1 MDNSKF
7 PHSPPTVSST
17 DSGWEHY
24 WQETEPQQQA
34 ATFAGLST
42 NTHTAQQAHM
52 TFPVVTQQTPEPR
65 QLDNLNVVQHP
76 AAQYMP
82 SAPSSQHDFQLLET
96 YQPVFF
102 EEQSFFD
109 HSSTDDQS
117 SIIVPFGRPT
127 IYSNPSEFWE
137 DIEQVMKDL
146 NGDYVPVQP
155 LQSTPP
161 PHTITCSASEDEI
174 EPSIDKHFKHTL
186 PEAVMESR
194 KSLRTSARIS
204 ARKSTSTSTVTIV
217 PTPKQSTTS
226 ETSIQPE
233 SGPEIAPSAIPLTVA
248 ADTAQSQSD
257 NFACEP
263 LAWTEKFIVHNANR
277 SKLFKCDFEGC
288 GKTSA
293 NKQVLKKHIFTHRRF
308 STCECPHPSCAD
320 DDKLRYHRDSYCLN
334 RHIRT
339 RHTRERPYPCYFC
352 TRIFLRSDHARSH
365 MKHLHRKQF
374 DNWLNEQERS
384 SGK

>member
-1 MDNSKF
+1 MNNSNF
-7 PHSPPTVSST
+7 PHYPLTESST
-17 DSGWEHY
+17 DPEWDQP
-24 WQETEPQQQA
+24 WQETEPQQQQA
-34 ATFAGLST
+34 GTFAGLFT
-42 NTHTAQQAHM
+42 NTHTAQQAQM
-52 TFPVVTQQTPEPR
+52 TFPAATGQMPEPR
-65 QLDNLNVVQHP
+65 QLDDLNVVQHP

-82 SAPSSQHDFQLLET
+82 PAPSSQHAFQLLET
-96 YQPVFF
+96 YQPIFF

-109 HSSTDDQS
+109 HSSADDQS
-117 SIIVPFGRPT
+117 SAIVPFGRPS
-127 IYSNPSEFWE
+127 IYSNLSEFWE

-146 NGDYVPVQP
+146 NEDYVPVQP

-161 PHTITCSASEDEI
+161 PHTITHSASEDEI
-174 EPSIDKHFKHTL
+174 DPSIDKHFKHTL

-194 KSLRTSARIS
+194 KNLRTSART
-204 ARKSTSTSTVTIV
+204 STSTSTDAIV

-233 SGPEIAPSAIPLTVA
+233 SGPEIAPSAVPLTVA
-248 ADTAQSQSD
+248 ANTAQPQSD
-257 NFACEP
+257 NFAYEP
-263 LAWTEKFIVHNANR
+263 LAWTEKFIVYNKNSR
-277 SKLFKCDFEGC
+277 PKSFKCDFEGC
-288 GKTSA
+288 GKISA

-365 MKHLHRKQF
+365 MKNVHRKQF
-374 DNWLNEQERS
+374 DKWLNENEQGCD